1 MNATKTNSKTRNLAR
16 QRMGYVDV
24 DVIETL
30 ILDVNN
36 YETGVYLL
44 FVQSKYGSLRKF
56 FVKK

>member
-1 MNATKTNSKTRNLAR
+1 MNGQS
-16 QRMGYVDV
+16 VDKV
-24 DVIETL
+24 DADAVETL

-44 FVQSKYGSLRKF
+44 FVQSKYGNMRKL